1 MEKTTSMAPIRTIT
15 SAEMRGINRSAILD
29 LVRREGP
36 LARSAISERLAVSL
50 PTAMRIVDELIA
62 EGLVIATGSKE
73 WSGGRRRPLVAF
85 NAAGTLMIGV
95 DLGGTKMYG
104 AVADLSGRILH
115 EVTVTHH
122 QTTGEESYT
131 CLNEMITTLLKQA
144 SAAGQTVRGIGVGAP
159 GITSYQEGVVQLA
172 PSLDWVNFPLKER
185 LGADFNL
192 PVIVDN
198 DVNLAALGELWFGSG
213 NGANN
218 LVVIAVGTGIGAGVV
233 LEGAIYRGAHQ
244 AAGEIGYLVLNR
256 SQFGRNYR
264 DGFGACESLASGTGI
279 AERGRLAWATAFG
292 SDPAE
297 LTAEDIFAAAARQ
310 EPWAAG
316 VVSETVDYL
325 AQAVVAVVTCFDPDV
340 IVLGGGVARSAD
352 LLIGPML
359 ARLQKEIPVVPRVE
373 ASKLGYQ
380 ATVLGAAVNLLHHTS
395 DFYVVRKM
403 T

>member
-1 MEKTTSMAPIRTIT
+1 MAPIRTIT
-15 SAEMRGINRSAILD
+15 SAEMRAINRSAILD
-29 LVRREGP
+29 LIRREGP
-36 LARSAISERLAVSL
+36 LARSAIAERLKVSL
-50 PTAMRIVDELIA
+50 PTAMRIVDDLIA

-85 NAAGTLMIGV
+85 NASGKHMIGI

-122 QTTGEESYT
+122 QTTGEESYR
-131 CLNEMITTLLKQA
+131 CLNDMVIALLKEA
-144 SAAGQTVRGIGVGAP
+144 STAGLNVGGIGVGAP
-159 GITSYQEGVVQLA
+159 GVTSYQEGIVQFA
-172 PSLDWVNFPLKER
+172 PSLDWTNFPLKDR
-185 LGADFNL
+185 LVADFNL

-198 DVNLAALGELWFGSG
+198 DVNLAALGELWFGVG

-233 LEGAIYRGAHQ
+233 LDGAIYRGSHQ

-256 SQFGRNYR
+256 VQFDRNYR
-264 DGFGACESLASGTGI
+264 DGFGAFESLASGTGI
-279 AERGRLAWATAFG
+279 AERGRLALAAATG
-292 SDPAE
+292 REPVD
-297 LTAEDIFAAAARQ
+297 LTAEDVFEAAARQ
-310 EPWAAG
+310 EPWAVA
-316 VVSETVDYL
+316 VVAETVDYL

-340 IVLGGGVARSAD
+340 IVLGGGVARSAS
-352 LLIGPML
+352 LLIEPIL
-359 ARLQKEIPVVPRVE
+359 ARLQKVIPIVPRVE
-373 ASKLGYQ
+373 ASTLGYQ
-380 ATVLGAAVNLLHHTS
+380 ATVMGAIVNLLHHTS